1 MTIIIETIFLII
13 MQVSVMTSMTMSNQ
27 IDNAS
32 GDGDDNED

>member
-1 MTIIIETIFLII
+1 MTIIIETII

-32 GDGDDNED
+32 GDGDDNEDW